1 MTTKQVTEVCDIY
14 RQILTNVGMV
24 ADDDGFVSTQMAGSE
39 KHPTLVKGKRLVLPT
54 NLQLRSGSS
63 DKITIFHPL
72 QENMAR
78 GESDVFLTFRNHFN
92 KRLNFSFGYLMISLL
107 NLAIETNKHSKLSP
121 EQAEFLSITKEAT
134 DKTFKAFKD
143 ILEKMMVDV
152 NEENF
157 IHTYIKKGGVVDQKK
172 HSRVCVVSFPFF
184 ESLSKE
190 PETGKPITV
199 LGVRLRKADRECL
212 LGLTKFILPDI
223 GTPQKYWG
231 ISNSLIA
238 PTMDSLVR
246 TMSII
251 GTRINDVALA
261 YSDYIDDVEAIMY
274 DLDFLKVFDDL
285 DSLSTQIKSIPMQP
299 GNEGAIPQKT
309 QETPIAT
316 TPVIQSTT
324 PPIGNIAPQQPQP
337 VQVDSTPPWETT
349 QQTPVATVPVPVP
362 VPVVQQNPMWQHPQQ
377 AWQPVP
383 QVQQAPAVVVTENG
397 IDVNSFFRAN
407 PALAPQVLN
416 TGFGGNAFAPMP
428 QNHVPIFARG
438 NGMMNN
444 GMGNGFASP
453 FNNSFG
459 MNQGI

>member
-1 MTTKQVTEVCDIY
+1 MTTKQVTELCDIY

-24 ADDDGFVSTQMAGSE
+24 ADDDGFVSTQMGGSE

-63 DKITIFHPL
+63 DKVTIFHPL

-92 KRLNFSFGYLMISLL
+92 KRLNFSFGYLMMSLL
-107 NLAIETNKHSKLSP
+107 HLAIETSKHSKLSP
-121 EQAEFLSITKEAT
+121 EQAEFLSILKET
-134 DKTFKAFKD
+134 DEKTFSAFKE
-143 ILEKMMVDV
+143 ILEKMLVDV

-157 IHTYIKKGGVVDQKK
+157 VHTYIKKGGVVDQKK

-184 ESLSKE
+184 DSLAKE
-190 PETGKPITV
+190 PEPRKPITV

-212 LGLTKFILPDI
+212 LGLVKFILPDVE
-223 GTPQKYWG
+223 TPQKYWG

-238 PTMDSLVR
+238 PTIDSLVR
-246 TMSII
+246 TMSVI

-261 YSDYIDDVEAIMY
+261 YSDYIDEVETIMY

-299 GNEGAIPQKT
+299 GNEGTIPQKT
-309 QETPIAT
+309 QEATP
-316 TPVIQSTT
+316 TPQRVIQSTT
-324 PPIGNIAPQQPQP
+324 PPIGNIAPQQTTVAQAE
-337 VQVDSTPPWETT
+337 SIPPWETAA
-349 QQTPVATVPVPVP
+349 QAPVTTAPVPVP
-362 VPVVQQNPMWQHPQQ
+362 IPVPAQNPMWQNHQQ
-377 AWQPVP
+377 PWQPMP
-383 QVQQAPAVVVTENG
+383 QAQQVPAVVVTENG

-407 PALAPQVLN
+407 PALAPQVMN
-416 TGFGGNAFAPMP
+416 TGFGGNGFAPMV

-444 GMGNGFASP
+444 GMSNGFASP